1 MKLKPAL
8 LAFVMSC
15 IIVQGYSTIQ
25 PRENA
30 AVKMNDQA
38 TFLLFSKDTIPA
50 VASDTIPLKTTETV
64 GSDSISATSAG
75 KSKASARLRTDTAFR
90 QFRLDSPIVQYDRNG
105 YPRPKKWGFITNLP
119 SDLLQVAKSPFQKK
133 NLLGLGIV
141 AGTTALLIWQDQNL
155 INGVKQFA
163 DDIHLQRETGYKVF
177 VKAGDTKILKIPT
190 NLNTALYQLGEGGT
204 SMFIAGG
211 LYVYGKI
218 NKDYRA
224 LQTAS
229 DLAEGFVL
237 MGLSTQILKR
247 ITGRQSPFMSTQP
260 GGKWQ
265 PFPSFAEYQRNTP
278 NYDGFPSGHLATMM
292 CTVTILA
299 ENYPEKKW
307 IKPVG
312 YLVMSLSGLAMMNT
326 EVHWAGD
333 YPLALALGY
342 ISGKIVVGRHKKLPK
357 KLPAMY

>member
-1 MKLKPAL
+1 MNLKPSI
-8 LAFVMSC
+8 LAIVMQF
-15 IIVQGYSTIQ
+15 IILQGYSNLQAPQIISNDTV
-25 PRENA
+25 PAKPLMDTVPANA
-30 AVKMNDQA
+30 SGIKN
-38 TFLLFSKDTIPA
+38 TDTVPAPSPKNRCTVRLPLDTLVRLDKFVDPA
-50 VASDTIPLKTTETV
+50 VQT
-64 GSDSISATSAG
+64 
-75 KSKASARLRTDTAFR
+75 
-90 QFRLDSPIVQYDRNG
+90 DRNG

-155 INGVKQFA
+155 IDETKRFA
-163 DDIHLQRETGYKVF
+163 DNIHLQRETGYKVF
-177 VKAGDTKILKIPT
+177 LKAGDTKILKIPT

-211 LYVYGKI
+211 LFIYGKI

-237 MGLSTQILKR
+237 MGLGTQILKR

-312 YLVMSLSGLAMMNT
+312 YLIMGLSGFAMMNT

-342 ISGKIVVGRHKKLPK
+342 VSGKIVVGRHKKPAK